1 MSSRGVVPTES
12 REMRG
17 GKGEARG
24 VTQQRQPR
32 PRDRGTAQ
40 LWGSRPSVLQQWGA
54 AAGEGKERAQS
65 CTKSAKAERA
75 AHTQTAVNGTI
86 YIPQGEMTKH
96 HRFL

>member
-1 MSSRGVVPTES
+1 MERGRQGESHSSGSHVPET
-12 REMRG
+12 
-17 GKGEARG
+17 
-24 VTQQRQPR
+24 V
-32 PRDRGTAQ
+32 